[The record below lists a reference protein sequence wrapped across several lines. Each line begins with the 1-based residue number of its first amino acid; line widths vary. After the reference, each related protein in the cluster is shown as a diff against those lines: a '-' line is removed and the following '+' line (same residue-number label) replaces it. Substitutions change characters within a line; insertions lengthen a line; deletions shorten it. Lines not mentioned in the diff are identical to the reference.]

1 MVLLPAVVK
10 DDGSLAYVFLPFLLV
25 SSFFFF
31 FLFLRAIS
39 FGCHRHSKFLTI
51 VLGQVYFEIQ
61 TSGFRKSF
69 KDFFFNFCLCRCFL
83 KYLESNNL

>member
-10 DDGSLAYVFLPFLLV
+10 DDGSLVYVFLPVFLV

-31 FLFLRAIS
+31 FLFLQVQLVSGVIIILR
-39 FGCHRHSKFLTI
+39 LTI
-51 VLGQVYFEIQ
+51 VLGQVYFGFQ

-69 KDFFFNFCLCRCFL
+69 KDFFFSIFASVAAF
-83 KYLESNNL
+83 